1 MMAFLIPAGF
11 LASVLLCW
19 MVRQAGVLDH
29 PNHRSS
35 HSLPIPRG
43 GGLGV
48 LAAIGIGLILSTQL
62 GLDARP
68 LALTAAGFGV
78 LGLVD
83 DLMALGTKLK
93 FAIVIALASVITWWV
108 GPVAAMGIGPGIA
121 TSLPYLAGF
130 AGSVLWIFVAANA
143 TNFMDGSDGL
153 IIAIFLP
160 VALGLSVL
168 GNGVV
173 VITGL
178 ALTAGLIGFAIF
190 NIPRAWLFL
199 GDVGSL
205 AIGAIV
211 AVAGLQMIE
220 TPTDVWLFPLIMMPV
235 LVDVLLTLVGK
246 IRNRIGFLAPHR
258 THAYQ
263 LLVRMGWPHWRVA
276 LVYFLVS
283 TMCVALAHAGKDA
296 GGFAPFGLFVAVVV
310 ILSALHAGV
319 RRAAIRSG
327 LDLSG

>member
-1 MMAFLIPAGF
+1 MSLVLIPTCFVVSG
-11 LASVLLCW
+11 LLCW
-19 MVRQAGVLDH
+19 MVKQAGVLDH

-35 HSLPIPRG
+35 HSVPIPRG
-43 GGLGV
+43 GGLGI
-48 LAAIGIGLILSTQL
+48 LAAFGVGLLWASHF
-62 GLDARP
+62 GFDARP
-68 LALTAAGFGV
+68 LALTAAGFGL
-78 LGLVD
+78 LGLLD

-93 FAIVIALASVITWWV
+93 FAIVIILASVITVWV
-108 GPVAAMGIGPGIA
+108 GPVASMGLAPGMA
-121 TSLPYLAGF
+121 TNLPYLAGF

-160 VALGLSVL
+160 VALGLSVM
-168 GNGVV
+168 GGGAVAV
-173 VITGL
+173 TGMAL
-178 ALTAGLIGFAIF
+178 AAGLTGFAIF
-190 NIPRAWLFL
+190 NIPRARLFL

-205 AIGAIV
+205 AIGGVV
-211 AVAGLQMIE
+211 AVAALQMIE
-220 TPTDVWLFPLIMMPV
+220 APTDVWLFPLLIMPV
-235 LVDVLLTLVGK
+235 LADVLLTLVGK

-283 TMCVALAHAGKDA
+283 TVCVALAHAGREV
-296 GGFAPFGLFVAVVV
+296 GGFAPFGLFVVAV
-310 ILSALHAGV
+310 IGLSALHAGV
-319 RRAAIRSG
+319 RRAAIRSR

>member
-1 MMAFLIPAGF
+1 MSVFLIPASF
-11 LASVLLCW
+11 MVSVLLCLL
-19 MVRQAGVLDH
+19 VKQAGVLDH

-35 HSLPIPRG
+35 HSVPIPRG
-43 GGLGV
+43 GGLGI
-48 LAAIGIGLILSTQL
+48 LAAIGVGLLWSTTL

-68 LALTAAGFGV
+68 LALTAVGFGL
-78 LGLVD
+78 LGLTD

-93 FAIVIALASVITWWV
+93 FAVVIALASAITWWV
-108 GPVAAMGIGPGIA
+108 GPVAVMGFAPGIA

-130 AGSVLWIFVAANA
+130 AGSILWIFVAANA

-160 VALGLSVL
+160 VALGLSVMGSGAVAL
-168 GNGVV
+168 TG
-173 VITGL
+173 IALATGL
-178 ALTAGLIGFAIF
+178 AGFALF
-190 NIPRAWLFL
+190 NLPRARLFL

-211 AVAGLQMIE
+211 AVAALQMIQ
-220 TPTDVWLFPLIMMPV
+220 TPTDVWLFPLLMMPV
-235 LVDVLLTLVGK
+235 LADVLLTLVGK

-283 TMCVALAHAGKDA
+283 TLCVSLAHAGRDV

-310 ILSALHAGV
+310 SLSALHGAV
-319 RRAAIRSG
+319 RRAAIRAG
-327 LDLSG
+327 LDLSA